1 MNTVLLNY
9 ILVTNFIFN
18 DNTVRLNYILVTNFI
33 FNEYSAS
40 ELYTGN

>member
-18 DNTVRLNYILVTNFI
+18 DSTVLLNYILVTNFI